1 LSSKTEKR
9 KAKKPAKGRSP
20 ASKGKGRDEAGE
32 DSEAERGDSLLR
44 EGWGLL
50 LLSVSLVTVIALLSS
65 FADPGAVNL
74 LGPYLGNWWADTLNR
89 FAGSLPVIFLV
100 AAVAVLGVKLTL
112 ARSRFPLRF
121 VLALIL
127 LFVGTAVLLSV
138 KNIGQPSLRG
148 PDYVVTGGY
157 LGNFIVHKAFLPVF
171 GTGQFGPYLITALV
185 LLFVV
190 IWGFRMSV
198 VQVSE
203 KSAASI
209 VFVGRPF
216 VSQLRRLW
224 AKEEP
229 DPDGDGR
236 EGGED
241 GAAASEAERAAAEI
255 AKARANAKNE
265 RFRTP
270 KFPLPLAD
278 DEPKPDARRKRG
290 NAIDEERFAT
300 GAVAKG
306 AVLSQN
312 GLVQPP
318 AEAEAE
324 EPELVDPLAGLDLS
338 DPLTVRKL
346 RDLDLERKRV
356 NELNEWEQ
364 KIRDPEIAGL
374 LRKEKAKA
382 AERIA
387 RLEHEA
393 VGEAREALPEA
404 DGDESA
410 KAKKRGRKKDKD
422 GAEAVSLHNVASDPE
437 EAQAP
442 VPIQHRMDDD
452 AEAYA
457 GVISDAPPWEDA
469 DADGASLEDAG
480 DGSPTDASVGR
491 EFGSA
496 PGGDGLAAKS
506 RKLADKRAIPVAPK
520 PPKPE
525 VKYDPYRVPS
535 LDEMFAEPPKQPLE
549 FTEEELR
556 EQSKLLEDQL
566 INFKVMGKVVQICP
580 GPVITRYEVELA
592 PGVKVSRISTL
603 ADDLA
608 LALRAKSIRILA
620 PIPGKSVVGIE
631 VPNRKAQIVYIKEI
645 LKAPEFAS
653 EDDTLKICLG
663 KTIAGEPYVMDLTRA
678 PHLLIAG
685 QTGSGKSVCINSI
698 MASFLCSKTP
708 DELRMILVDPKVVE
722 LKPYDSI
729 PHLLYPV
736 ITQPDVAVAGLKWS
750 TYEMDRRYEVLAQCG
765 VRNIKG
771 FNAKVKSGLLP
782 DTLDDEDKRIMPYI
796 VIIIDELADLM
807 MVAGKEVETN
817 IARIAQKARAVGI
830 HLILAT
836 QRPSTNVIT
845 GTIKANLPTR
855 ISFQVA
861 SQIDAR
867 TIMDKMGAEK
877 LLGRG
882 DMLFR
887 PIEFP
892 EPVRLHGCFLD
903 DAQAETIAL
912 AASNQFV
919 NYPQIQSFN
928 MDDDPSAEGA
938 SDEPRDEKFREA
950 AELVV
955 QVKQASVSLL
965 QRRLGIGYARSG
977 RLVDQL
983 ERAGIVGKERGS
995 KPREVLMDAD
1005 ELQSFLSSGLND
1017 D

>member
-1 LSSKTEKR
+1 MKTIKR
-9 KAKKPAKGRSP
+9 KAKKPAPKSR
-20 ASKGKGRDEAGE
+20 GK
-32 DSEAERGDSLLR
+32 AEPEVGDDPSHSLMR

-50 LLSVSLVTVIALLSS
+50 LLSVSLVTVIALLSG
-65 FADPGAVNL
+65 FANPGETNI
-74 LGPYLGNWWADTLNR
+74 LGPYLGDWWAETLNR
-89 FAGSLPVIFLV
+89 FAGGLPVLFLV
-100 AAVAVLGVKLTL
+100 AAVATLGFKLVLAKGG
-112 ARSRFPLRF
+112 LRVRL
-121 VLALIL
+121 VLALLL
-127 LFVGTAVLLSV
+127 LFVSTGVLLSI
-138 KNIGQPSLRG
+138 KNIAKTQFQSV
-148 PDYVVTGGY
+148 DYQVSGGY
-157 LGNFIVHKAFLPVF
+157 LGNFLVQKLFLPVF
-171 GTGQFGPYLITALV
+171 GTGQFGPYLITAIAT
-185 LLFVV
+185 LFVL

-198 VQVSE
+198 VSVSE

-209 VFVGRPF
+209 VLVGRPF
-216 VSQLRRLW
+216 FLGLRRLW
-224 AKEEP
+224 SRPEGEEFE
-229 DPDGDGR
+229 DDEDSRDGSDA
-236 EGGED
+236 
-241 GAAASEAERAAAEI
+241 GAAAAEI
-255 AKARANAKNE
+255 AKARAGAKVE
-265 RFRTP
+265 RGRP
-270 KFPLPLAD
+270 ALAKFPLPD
-278 DEPKPDARRKRG
+278 PEQPKPEGRRKRG
-290 NAIDEERFAT
+290 TAPERDESPDDRYAT
-300 GAVAKG
+300 ASLQKSPVVSSDNYLGKPNGAQGSEDG
-306 AVLSQN
+306 AADVD
-312 GLVQPP
+312 
-318 AEAEAE
+318 EDI
-324 EPELVDPLAGLDLS
+324 ELLDLNDPLA
-338 DPLTVRKL
+338 VRKS
-346 RDLDLERKRV
+346 RDLHLERKRV
-356 NELNEWEQ
+356 NELNEWEI
-364 KIRDPEIAGL
+364 KARDPEIAGL
-374 LRKEKAKA
+374 LKKAKD
-382 AERIA
+382 R
-387 RLEHEA
+387 
-393 VGEAREALPEA
+393 AREEA
-404 DGDESA
+404 MDGGAVQAAPAETATDSEDEDSFDSA
-410 KAKKRGRKKDKD
+410 RSKKKGRKKDKP
-422 GAEAVSLHNVASDPE
+422 AESLAKIVPAASDYEAPVPLKRKPMEAEDESGEDDADE
-437 EAQAP
+437 ETSALDSVSGEDTDQAP
-442 VPIQHRMDDD
+442 V
-452 AEAYA
+452 
-457 GVISDAPPWEDA
+457 
-469 DADGASLEDAG
+469 
-480 DGSPTDASVGR
+480 
-491 EFGSA
+491 
-496 PGGDGLAAKS
+496 
-506 RKLADKRAIPVAPK
+506 PK

-535 LDEMFAEPPKQPLE
+535 HDEIFSEPPKQPLE

-556 EQSKLLEDQL
+556 EQSKVLEDQL
-566 INFKVMGKVVQICP
+566 INFKVMGKVTQICP

-608 LALRAKSIRILA
+608 LALKAKSIRILA

-645 LKAPEFAS
+645 LRAPEFAV
-653 EDDTLKICLG
+653 EEDTLKICLG

-698 MASFLCSKTP
+698 MASFLCSKSP
-708 DELRMILVDPKVVE
+708 DDLRMILVDPKVVE
-722 LKPYDSI
+722 LKPYDAI

-736 ITQPDVAVAGLKWS
+736 ITQPDVAVQALKWS
-750 TYEMDRRYEVLAQCG
+750 TFEMDRRYEVLAQCG

-771 FNAKVKSGLLP
+771 FNAKVREGTLP
-782 DTLDDEDKRIMPYI
+782 DAMDDVDKKIMPYI
-796 VIIIDELADLM
+796 VIVIDELADLM

-903 DAQAETIAL
+903 DNQAEKLAL
-912 AASNQFV
+912 VASEQHV

-928 MDDDPSAEGA
+928 LEDDPSGDGGK
-938 SDEPRDEKFREA
+938 DEPRDEKFREA

-983 ERAGIVGKERGS
+983 ERAGVVGRERGS
-995 KPREVLMDAD
+995 KPREVLMNPE

>member
-1 LSSKTEKR
+1 
-9 KAKKPAKGRSP
+9 
-20 ASKGKGRDEAGE
+20 
-32 DSEAERGDSLLR
+32 
-44 EGWGLL
+44 
-50 LLSVSLVTVIALLSS
+50 
-65 FADPGAVNL
+65 
-74 LGPYLGNWWADTLNR
+74 
-89 FAGSLPVIFLV
+89 
-100 AAVAVLGVKLTL
+100 
-112 ARSRFPLRF
+112 
-121 VLALIL
+121 
-127 LFVGTAVLLSV
+127 
-138 KNIGQPSLRG
+138 
-148 PDYVVTGGY
+148 
-157 LGNFIVHKAFLPVF
+157 
-171 GTGQFGPYLITALV
+171 
-185 LLFVV
+185 
-190 IWGFRMSV
+190 M
-198 VQVSE
+198 
-203 KSAASI
+203 
-209 VFVGRPF
+209 
-216 VSQLRRLW
+216 
-224 AKEEP
+224 
-229 DPDGDGR
+229 
-236 EGGED
+236 
-241 GAAASEAERAAAEI
+241 
-255 AKARANAKNE
+255 
-265 RFRTP
+265 
-270 KFPLPLAD
+270 
-278 DEPKPDARRKRG
+278 
-290 NAIDEERFAT
+290 
-300 GAVAKG
+300 
-306 AVLSQN
+306 
-312 GLVQPP
+312 
-318 AEAEAE
+318 
-324 EPELVDPLAGLDLS
+324 
-338 DPLTVRKL
+338 
-346 RDLDLERKRV
+346 
-356 NELNEWEQ
+356 
-364 KIRDPEIAGL
+364 
-374 LRKEKAKA
+374 
-382 AERIA
+382 
-387 RLEHEA
+387 
-393 VGEAREALPEA
+393 
-404 DGDESA
+404 
-410 KAKKRGRKKDKD
+410 
-422 GAEAVSLHNVASDPE
+422 
-437 EAQAP
+437 
-442 VPIQHRMDDD
+442 
-452 AEAYA
+452 
-457 GVISDAPPWEDA
+457 
-469 DADGASLEDAG
+469 
-480 DGSPTDASVGR
+480 
-491 EFGSA
+491 
-496 PGGDGLAAKS
+496 
-506 RKLADKRAIPVAPK
+506 ADKRGMPQAPR

-525 VKYDPYRVPS
+525 VKYDTYRVPS
-535 LDEMFAEPPKQPLE
+535 LDQMFSEPPKQPLE

-645 LKAPEFAS
+645 LKAPEFAI
-653 EDDTLKICLG
+653 EDDTLKIGLG

-771 FNAKVKSGLLP
+771 FNAKVKSGQLP

-903 DAQAETIAL
+903 DAQAEALAL
-912 AASNQFV
+912 AASEQFV

-928 MDDDPSAEGA
+928 MDDDPAAEGA
-938 SDEPRDEKFREA
+938 ADEPRDEKFREA

-983 ERAGIVGKERGS
+983 ERAGVVGKERGS

-1017 D
+1017 E

>member
-1 LSSKTEKR
+1 ML
-9 KAKKPAKGRSP
+9 
-20 ASKGKGRDEAGE
+20 
-32 DSEAERGDSLLR
+32 
-44 EGWGLL
+44 
-50 LLSVSLVTVIALLSS
+50 
-65 FADPGAVNL
+65 
-74 LGPYLGNWWADTLNR
+74 
-89 FAGSLPVIFLV
+89 
-100 AAVAVLGVKLTL
+100 
-112 ARSRFPLRF
+112 PLRL
-121 VLALIL
+121 VLALAL
-127 LFVGTAVLLSV
+127 LFVGSAVLLSIR
-138 KNIGQPSLRG
+138 NIGQSILRPS
-148 PDYVVTGGY
+148 DYVMTGGY
-157 LGNFIVHKAFLPVF
+157 LGNFIVHKAFIPVF
-171 GTGQFGPYLITALV
+171 GTGQFGPYLIIAIA

-216 VSQLRRLW
+216 FSGLRRLW
-224 AKEEP
+224 AKEE
-229 DPDGDGR
+229 DESG
-236 EGGED
+236 EGEIP
-241 GAAASEAERAAAEI
+241 EAEKAAEEI
-255 AKARANAKNE
+255 AKARALGKVE
-265 RFRTP
+265 RGRIP
-270 KFPLPLAD
+270 KIPLP
-278 DEPKPDARRKRG
+278 
-290 NAIDEERFAT
+290 I
-300 GAVAKG
+300 
-306 AVLSQN
+306 
-312 GLVQPP
+312 
-318 AEAEAE
+318 AEAE
-324 EPELVDPLAGLDLS
+324 EPKPEGRRKRGGAAEEERFPTGPVPKGAVFSAHNVIGGPLDEIDAEEEDPLAGLDLN
-338 DPLTVRKL
+338 DPLAVRKM

-364 KIRDPEIAGL
+364 KTRDPEIAGL
-374 LRKEKAKA
+374 LRKQKAKA
-382 AERIA
+382 EERVA
-387 RLEHEA
+387 RLEHETEA
-393 VGEAREALPEA
+393 VIEARAENPEA
-404 DGDESA
+404 DADENDSL
-410 KAKKRGRKKDKD
+410 KGKKKGRKKGKD
-422 GAEAVSLHNVASDPE
+422 QGEVESLNKVAAETD
-437 EAQAP
+437 EADAP
-442 VPIQHRMDDD
+442 VPIKRQSDDK
-452 AEAYA
+452 Y
-457 GVISDAPPWEDA
+457 V
-469 DADGASLEDAG
+469 LAG
-480 DGSPTDASVGR
+480 DEAADEAAHTTEEG
-491 EFGSA
+491 A
-496 PGGDGLAAKS
+496 PA
-506 RKLADKRAIPVAPK
+506 K

-525 VKYDPYRVPS
+525 VKYDPYRVPTF
-535 LDEMFAEPPKQPLE
+535 DEIFSDPPKQPLE

-645 LKAPEFAS
+645 LKAPEFAT
-653 EDDTLKICLG
+653 EEDTLKITLG

-771 FNAKVKSGLLP
+771 FNTKVRAGQLP
-782 DTLDDEDKRIMPYI
+782 DTLDAEDKRIMPYI

-903 DAQAETIAL
+903 DAQAEKLAS
-912 AASNQFV
+912 AASEQFV

-928 MDDDPSAEGA
+928 LEDDPGA
-938 SDEPRDEKFREA
+938 QAGNDEPRDEKFREA

-995 KPREVLMDAD
+995 KPRDVLMDPD

>member
-1 LSSKTEKR
+1 MKTVKR
-9 KAKKPAKGRSP
+9 KAKKPAPK
-20 ASKGKGRDEAGE
+20 SKGKEQPESE
-32 DSEAERGDSLLR
+32 DGAKPSLLR

-50 LLSVSLVTVIALLSS
+50 LLSLSLVTIIALLSS
-65 FADPGAVNL
+65 FADPNATNI
-74 LGPYLGNWWADTLNR
+74 LGPYLGNRWADALNG
-89 FAGSLPVIFLV
+89 FAGSLPVLFLV
-100 AAVAVLGVKLTL
+100 AAVATLGFKLIL
-112 ARSRFPLRF
+112 AKGGMRLRF
-121 VLALIL
+121 VLALVL
-127 LFVGTAVLLSV
+127 LFLSTSVLLSIR
-138 KNIGQPSLRG
+138 NIARTHLQAIDFQTS
-148 PDYVVTGGY
+148 GGS
-157 LGNFIVHKAFLPVF
+157 LGNFLVQKFFLPIF
-171 GTGQFGPYLITALV
+171 GTGQFGPYLITAIAT
-185 LLFVV
+185 LFVL

-198 VQVSE
+198 VSVSE

-216 VSQLRRLW
+216 FLGLRKLW
-224 AKEEP
+224 SRPEGVAEE
-229 DPDGDGR
+229 D
-236 EGGED
+236 
-241 GAAASEAERAAAEI
+241 AEAEGADEAMAPAAEI
-255 AKARANAKNE
+255 ARARANAKAE
-265 RFRTP
+265 RARIA
-270 KFPLPLAD
+270 KFPLPEEEVA
-278 DEPKPDARRKRG
+278 PKQEGRRKRPLPAESEADG
-290 NAIDEERFAT
+290 EERYAT
-300 GAVAKG
+300 AALRK
-306 AVLSQN
+306 AVLSGNRLQDVPEPTEEE
-312 GLVQPP
+312 L
-318 AEAEAE
+318 AEDE
-324 EPELVDPLAGLDLS
+324 EEIDMNDPLA
-338 DPLTVRKL
+338 VRRL

-356 NELNEWEQ
+356 SELNEWEI
-364 KIRDPEIAGL
+364 KTRDPEIAGL
-374 LRKEKAKA
+374 LLKEKAK
-382 AERIA
+382 ER
-387 RLEHEA
+387 
-393 VGEAREALPEA
+393 
-404 DGDESA
+404 A
-410 KAKKRGRKKDKD
+410 KAE
-422 GAEAVSLHNVASDPE
+422 AELA
-437 EAQAP
+437 EAQARQAAGIEEDIPAPKASKKKGRKAEP
-442 VPIQHRMDDD
+442 VEEDAPTAIPDEEAEIPLVLKRMTLDEDEEEIEAESDD
-452 AEAYA
+452 ASEDEGEPAA
-457 GVISDAPPWEDA
+457 AAAP
-469 DADGASLEDAG
+469 
-480 DGSPTDASVGR
+480 R
-491 EFGSA
+491 
-496 PGGDGLAAKS
+496 
-506 RKLADKRAIPVAPK
+506 PVAK
-520 PPKPE
+520 VQSALRPPKPE
-525 VKYDPYRVPS
+525 VKYDPYRVPTI
-535 LDEMFAEPPKQPLE
+535 DEIFAEPPKQPLE

-556 EQSKLLEDQL
+556 EQSKVLEDQL
-566 INFKVMGKVVQICP
+566 INFKVMGKVTQICP

-608 LALRAKSIRILA
+608 LALKAKSIRILA

-645 LKAPEFAS
+645 LRAPEFAP
-653 EDDTLKICLG
+653 EADTLKISLG
-663 KTIAGEPYVMDLTRA
+663 KTIAGEPYVMDLARA

-722 LKPYDSI
+722 LKPYDAI

-736 ITQPDVAVAGLKWS
+736 ITQPDVAVQALKWS
-750 TYEMDRRYEVLAQCG
+750 TVEMDRRYEVLAQCG

-771 FNAKVKSGLLP
+771 FNAKVKDGTLP
-782 DTLDDEDKRIMPYI
+782 EHMEDDDKKMMPYI
-796 VIIIDELADLM
+796 VIVIDELADLM

-903 DAQAETIAL
+903 DAQAEKLAS
-912 AASNQFV
+912 AASEQHV

-928 MDDDPSAEGA
+928 LEDDPSGEGA
-938 SDEPRDEKFREA
+938 ADEPRDEKFREA

-983 ERAGIVGKERGS
+983 ERAGIVGRERGS
-995 KPREVLMDAD
+995 KPREVLMDSD

>member
-1 LSSKTEKR
+1 MSIKTAKR
-9 KAKKPAKGRSP
+9 KAKKPAPK
-20 ASKGKGRDEAGE
+20 SKGKEESAADE
-32 DSEAERGDSLLR
+32 DRSRSLML

-50 LLSVSLVTVIALLSS
+50 LLSGSLITVIALLSS
-65 FADPGAVNL
+65 FANPESMNI
-74 LGPYLGNWWADTLNR
+74 LGPYLGDWWAETLNR
-89 FAGSLPVIFLV
+89 FAGGLPILFLV
-100 AAVAVLGVKLTL
+100 AAVATLGFKLVLSMGNP
-112 ARSRFPLRF
+112 RIRP
-121 VLALIL
+121 VLALSL
-127 LFVGTAVLLSV
+127 LFVSTGVLLSIRNLG
-138 KNIGQPSLRG
+138 KTQFTIL
-148 PDYVVTGGY
+148 DYQSSGGY
-157 LGNFIVHKAFLPVF
+157 LGNFLVQKLFLPLF
-171 GTGQFGPYLITALV
+171 GIGQFGPYLISILAT
-185 LLFVV
+185 LFVL

-198 VQVSE
+198 VSVSE

-209 VFVGRPF
+209 VLVGRPF
-216 VSQLRRLW
+216 FLGLRRLW
-224 AKEEP
+224 SKPEGAEYVGSGV
-229 DPDGDGR
+229 DGKGR
-236 EGGED
+236 ENGKVGE
-241 GAAASEAERAAAEI
+241 GADPEAAAAEI
-255 AKARANAKNE
+255 AKARAGAKAD
-265 RFRTP
+265 RGRLA
-270 KFPLPLAD
+270 KFPLPD
-278 DEPKPDARRKRG
+278 PDQPKPDGRRKRG
-290 NAIDEERFAT
+290 SAPDREESPDDRYATTSLRKSAIIPSDNYFGGLSGARGNDGEE
-300 GAVAKG
+300 AVEG
-306 AVLSQN
+306 
-312 GLVQPP
+312 
-318 AEAEAE
+318 EAIEEADD
-324 EPELVDPLAGLDLS
+324 LDLNDPLA
-338 DPLTVRKL
+338 VRKS
-346 RDLDLERKRV
+346 RDLNLERKRV
-356 NELNEWEQ
+356 SELNEWEI
-364 KIRDPEIAGL
+364 KARDPEIAGML
-374 LRKEKAKA
+374 KKEKAKEQARAEA
-382 AERIA
+382 AQEAQAAAPVA
-387 RLEHEA
+387 RDEDIDSDQDEDLKSPKGKKKAARKDRPVESLSKILPLEDDYPA
-393 VGEAREALPEA
+393 A
-404 DGDESA
+404 DGDDFFEAS
-410 KAKKRGRKKDKD
+410 
-422 GAEAVSLHNVASDPE
+422 GAGE
-437 EAQAP
+437 ETDR
-442 VPIQHRMDDD
+442 VPLPMQ
-452 AEAYA
+452 
-457 GVISDAPPWEDA
+457 
-469 DADGASLEDAG
+469 
-480 DGSPTDASVGR
+480 
-491 EFGSA
+491 
-496 PGGDGLAAKS
+496 
-506 RKLADKRAIPVAPK
+506 
-520 PPKPE
+520 PKPE

-535 LDEMFAEPPKQPLE
+535 HDEIFAEPPKQPLE

-566 INFKVMGKVVQICP
+566 INFKVMGKVTQICP

-603 ADDLA
+603 SDDLA

-645 LKAPEFAS
+645 LRSPEFAF

-708 DELRMILVDPKVVE
+708 DDLRMILVDPKVVE
-722 LKPYDSI
+722 LKPYDAI

-736 ITQPDVAVAGLKWS
+736 ITQPDVAVQALKWS
-750 TYEMDRRYEVLAQCG
+750 TFEMDRRYEVLAQCG

-771 FNAKVKSGLLP
+771 FNAKVKEGILP
-782 DTLDDEDKRIMPYI
+782 ETMDDVDKKKMPYI
-796 VIIIDELADLM
+796 VIVIDELADLM

-903 DAQAETIAL
+903 DAQAEKLAL
-912 AASNQFV
+912 VASEQHV
-919 NYPQIQSFN
+919 NYPQIQTFN
-928 MDDDPSAEGA
+928 LEDDPSGGGEN
-938 SDEPRDEKFREA
+938 DEPRDEKFREA

-983 ERAGIVGKERGS
+983 ERAGVVGRERGS
-995 KPREVLMDAD
+995 KPREVLMNPE
-1005 ELQSFLSSGLND
+1005 ELNSFLSSGLND

>member
-1 LSSKTEKR
+1 VEDDGES
-9 KAKKPAKGRSP
+9 
-20 ASKGKGRDEAGE
+20 AG
-32 DSEAERGDSLLR
+32 
-44 EGWGLL
+44 
-50 LLSVSLVTVIALLSS
+50 
-65 FADPGAVNL
+65 GA
-74 LGPYLGNWWADTLNR
+74 
-89 FAGSLPVIFLV
+89 
-100 AAVAVLGVKLTL
+100 
-112 ARSRFPLRF
+112 
-121 VLALIL
+121 
-127 LFVGTAVLLSV
+127 
-138 KNIGQPSLRG
+138 
-148 PDYVVTGGY
+148 
-157 LGNFIVHKAFLPVF
+157 
-171 GTGQFGPYLITALV
+171 
-185 LLFVV
+185 
-190 IWGFRMSV
+190 
-198 VQVSE
+198 
-203 KSAASI
+203 
-209 VFVGRPF
+209 
-216 VSQLRRLW
+216 
-224 AKEEP
+224 
-229 DPDGDGR
+229 
-236 EGGED
+236 D
-241 GAAASEAERAAAEI
+241 GAAA
-255 AKARANAKNE
+255 
-265 RFRTP
+265 
-270 KFPLPLAD
+270 
-278 DEPKPDARRKRG
+278 EPRPR
-290 NAIDEERFAT
+290 
-300 GAVAKG
+300 
-306 AVLSQN
+306 
-312 GLVQPP
+312 
-318 AEAEAE
+318 
-324 EPELVDPLAGLDLS
+324 
-338 DPLTVRKL
+338 
-346 RDLDLERKRV
+346 
-356 NELNEWEQ
+356 
-364 KIRDPEIAGL
+364 
-374 LRKEKAKA
+374 
-382 AERIA
+382 
-387 RLEHEA
+387 
-393 VGEAREALPEA
+393 
-404 DGDESA
+404 
-410 KAKKRGRKKDKD
+410 
-422 GAEAVSLHNVASDPE
+422 
-437 EAQAP
+437 
-442 VPIQHRMDDD
+442 
-452 AEAYA
+452 
-457 GVISDAPPWEDA
+457 
-469 DADGASLEDAG
+469 
-480 DGSPTDASVGR
+480 
-491 EFGSA
+491 
-496 PGGDGLAAKS
+496 
-506 RKLADKRAIPVAPK
+506 

-535 LDEMFAEPPKQPLE
+535 LDEIFADPPKQPLE

-566 INFKVMGKVVQICP
+566 INFKVMGKVTQICP

-592 PGVKVSRISTL
+592 PGVKVSRIATL

-645 LKAPEFAS
+645 LKAQEFAV
-653 EDDTLKICLG
+653 EEDTLKIGLG
-663 KTIAGEPYVMDLTRA
+663 KNIAGEPYVMDLARA

-736 ITQPDVAVAGLKWS
+736 ITQPDVAVSALKWA
-750 TYEMDRRYEVLAQCG
+750 TVEMDRRYEVLALCG

-771 FNAKVKSGLLP
+771 FNAKFKEGKLP
-782 DTLDDEDKRIMPYI
+782 EDMDELDKKKMAYI

-855 ISFQVA
+855 IAFQVA

-892 EPVRLHGCFLD
+892 EPVRLHGCYLD
-903 DAQAETIAL
+903 DAQAEQLAL
-912 AASNQFV
+912 KASEQHV
-919 NYPQIQSFN
+919 NYPQIQSFSLE
-928 MDDDPSAEGA
+928 DDPSGEGGE
-938 SDEPRDEKFREA
+938 DEPRDEKFREA

-983 ERAGIVGKERGS
+983 ERAGVVGKERGS
-995 KPREVLMDAD
+995 KPREVLMDPE

>member
-1 LSSKTEKR
+1 MSIKTAKR
-9 KAKKPAKGRSP
+9 KAKKPAPRSR
-20 ASKGKGRDEAGE
+20 GKEE
-32 DSEAERGDSLLR
+32 SEAAAEPGHSLLK
-44 EGWGLL
+44 EAWGLL
-50 LLSVSLVTVIALLSS
+50 LLSASLVTVIALLSG
-65 FADPGAVNL
+65 FANSGTGSANI
-74 LGPYLGNWWADTLNR
+74 LGPYLGDWWAFTLNQ
-89 FAGSLPVIFLV
+89 FAGGLPVVFLV
-100 AAVAVLGVKLTL
+100 AAATTL
-112 ARSRFPLRF
+112 AFKLILAKGGLRMRL
-121 VLALIL
+121 VLALTL
-127 LFVGTAVLLSV
+127 LFVATGILLSI
-138 KNIGQPSLRG
+138 KNIARPELRAS
-148 PDYVVTGGY
+148 DYQLSGGY
-157 LGNFIVHKAFLPVF
+157 LGNFLVQKCFLPVF
-171 GTGQFGPYLITALV
+171 GTGQFGPYLVTAIGT
-185 LLFVV
+185 LFIL

-198 VQVSE
+198 VSVSE
-203 KSAASI
+203 KSAASL

-216 VSQLRRLW
+216 FLGLRRLW
-224 AKEEP
+224 SKPEGQDGEEQSD
-229 DPDGDGR
+229 DPHDD
-236 EGGED
+236 
-241 GAAASEAERAAAEI
+241 AAIAAAEI
-255 AKARANAKNE
+255 AKARSGSKAE
-265 RFRTP
+265 RARMASA
-270 KFPLPLAD
+270 KFPLAKAETDAGPDGKRRRGTDPDGGEAAD
-278 DEPKPDARRKRG
+278 
-290 NAIDEERFAT
+290 ERFAT
-300 GAVAKG
+300 GSLQKSP
-306 AVLSQN
+306 VLSGN
-312 GLVQPP
+312 GLLGNVKDTGSDADSQDERS
-318 AEAEAE
+318 EADEIDMN
-324 EPELVDPLAGLDLS
+324 DPLA
-338 DPLTVRKL
+338 VRKS
-346 RDLDLERKRV
+346 RDLNLERKRV
-356 NELNEWEQ
+356 SELNDWEI
-364 KIRDPEIAGL
+364 KSRDPEIAGL
-374 LRKEKAKA
+374 LQKEKARLKAEAAKA
-382 AERIA
+382 AEESQPVTAEPEMAAGSPVIEKSAKKRSRKKDA
-387 RLEHEA
+387 ADGGDDTEA
-393 VGEAREALPEA
+393 GVETRMPLALKRMTPDEEDANDEADEA
-404 DGDESA
+404 DGESGIESDA
-410 KAKKRGRKKDKD
+410 DND
-422 GAEAVSLHNVASDPE
+422 GGDSSIDAA
-437 EAQAP
+437 AP
-442 VPIQHRMDDD
+442 LRARPKVPITPR
-452 AEAYA
+452 
-457 GVISDAPPWEDA
+457 P
-469 DADGASLEDAG
+469 
-480 DGSPTDASVGR
+480 
-491 EFGSA
+491 
-496 PGGDGLAAKS
+496 
-506 RKLADKRAIPVAPK
+506 PK
-520 PPKPE
+520 PAPAPAPE
-525 VKYDPYRVPS
+525 VKYDIYRVPS
-535 LDEMFAEPPKQPLE
+535 HDEVFAEPPKQPLE

-556 EQSKLLEDQL
+556 EQSKVLEDQL
-566 INFKVMGKVVQICP
+566 INFKVMGKVTQICP

-608 LALRAKSIRILA
+608 LALKAKSIRILA

-645 LKAPEFAS
+645 LRAVEFAK

-698 MASFLCSKTP
+698 MASFLCSKSP

-722 LKPYDSI
+722 LKPYDAI

-736 ITQPDVAVAGLKWS
+736 ITQPDVAVQALKWS
-750 TYEMDRRYEVLAQCG
+750 TFEMDRRYEVLAQCG

-771 FNAKVKSGLLP
+771 FNAKFKEGVLP
-782 DTLDDEDKRIMPYI
+782 ESMEDEDKKLMPYI
-796 VIIIDELADLM
+796 VIVIDELADLM

-903 DAQAETIAL
+903 DAQAEKLAL
-912 AASNQFV
+912 VASEQHV

-928 MDDDPSAEGA
+928 LDDDPSAEGGN
-938 SDEPRDEKFREA
+938 DEPRDEKFREA
-950 AELVV
+950 AELVA

-983 ERAGIVGKERGS
+983 ERAGIVGRERGS
-995 KPREVLMDAD
+995 KPREVLMNPE

>member
-1 LSSKTEKR
+1 MSIKTEKR
-9 KAKKPAKGRSP
+9 KAKKPGKGGAPSSKAKGKAQPSED
-20 ASKGKGRDEAGE
+20 DESGQ
-32 DSEAERGDSLLR
+32 GHSLLR

-50 LLSVSLVTVIALLSS
+50 LLSVSLVTIISLLSS
-65 FADPGAVNL
+65 FANPGSVNL
-74 LGPYLGNWWADTLNR
+74 LGPYLGNGWADTLNQ
-89 FAGSLPVIFLV
+89 FAGSLPVIFLI
-100 AAVAVLGVKLTL
+100 AAVAVFGFKLTL
-112 ARSRFPLRF
+112 SRVLLPLRL
-121 VLALIL
+121 VLALAL
-127 LFVGTAVLLSV
+127 LFVGTAVLLSIR
-138 KNIGQPSLRG
+138 NIGQTLLRPS
-148 PDYVVTGGY
+148 DYAMTGGY
-157 LGNFIVHKAFLPVF
+157 LGNFIVHKAFIPVF
-171 GTGQFGPYLITALV
+171 GTGQFGPYLIVAIGI
-185 LLFVV
+185 LFVLV
-190 IWGFRMSV
+190 WGFRMSV

-209 VFVGRPF
+209 VLVGRPF

-224 AKEEP
+224 AKEE
-229 DPDGDGR
+229 GDSG
-236 EGGED
+236 EGEMP
-241 GAAASEAERAAAEI
+241 EAERAAGEI
-255 AKARANAKNE
+255 AKARALGKVE
-265 RFRTP
+265 RGRIP
-270 KFPLPLAD
+270 KIPLPIVEE
-278 DEPKPDARRKRG
+278 DEPRPEGRRKRG
-290 NAIDEERFAT
+290 APEEERFPT
-300 GAVAKG
+300 GPVPKG
-306 AVLSQN
+306 AVFSAQN
-312 GLVQPP
+312 VIGGP
-318 AEAEAE
+318 ASEIE
-324 EPELVDPLAGLDLS
+324 EEDPLAGLDLD
-338 DPLTVRKL
+338 DPLAVRKM

-364 KIRDPEIAGL
+364 KTRDPEIAGL
-374 LRKEKAKA
+374 LRKQKAKA
-382 AERIA
+382 EERVA
-387 RLEHEA
+387 RLEHETEA
-393 VGEAREALPEA
+393 VIEARAEAPET
-404 DGDESA
+404 DGDESDSG
-410 KAKKRGRKKDKD
+410 KGKKKGRKKGKD
-422 GAEAVSLHNVASDPE
+422 QAEVESLSKRAADPE
-437 EAQAP
+437 EADAP
-442 VPIQHRMDDD
+442 VPIKRQTDGEYIVAGDEAM
-452 AEAYA
+452 AEAA
-457 GVISDAPPWEDA
+457 GEGAPQ
-469 DADGASLEDAG
+469 
-480 DGSPTDASVGR
+480 
-491 EFGSA
+491 
-496 PGGDGLAAKS
+496 
-506 RKLADKRAIPVAPK
+506 K

-525 VKYDPYRVPS
+525 VKYDPYRVPTF
-535 LDEMFAEPPKQPLE
+535 DEIFSDPPKQPLE

-645 LKAPEFAS
+645 LKAPEFAA
-653 EDDTLKICLG
+653 EEDTLKITLG
-663 KTIAGEPYVMDLTRA
+663 KTIAGEPDVMDLTRA

-708 DELRMILVDPKVVE
+708 DDLRMILVDPKVVE

-771 FNAKVKSGLLP
+771 FNTKVRAGQLP
-782 DTLDDEDKRIMPYI
+782 DTLDDEDRRVMPYI

-903 DAQAETIAL
+903 DAQAEKLAS
-912 AASNQFV
+912 AASGQFV

-928 MDDDPSAEGA
+928 LEDDPEAQAGN
-938 SDEPRDEKFREA
+938 DEPRDEKFREA

-995 KPREVLMDAD
+995 KPREVLMDPD

>member
-1 LSSKTEKR
+1 MSSKTAKR
-9 KAKKPAKGRSP
+9 KPKK
-20 ASKGKGRDEAGE
+20 ASSRAKGRDEAQEDEGE
-32 DSEAERGDSLLR
+32 AHGQSLLR

-50 LLSVSLVTVIALLSS
+50 LLSVSLVTVIALLSGFS
-65 FADPGAVNL
+65 APGEVNL
-74 LGPYLGNWWADTLNR
+74 LGPYLGNWWADTLNQ
-89 FAGSLPVIFLV
+89 FAGSLPILFLV
-100 AAVAVLGVKLTL
+100 AAVAALGFKLVL
-112 ARSRFPLRF
+112 ARDGLRLRM
-121 VLALIL
+121 VAALAL
-127 LFVGTAVLLSV
+127 LFVTTGVLLSIR
-138 KNIGQPSLRG
+138 NIGKPTLLNA
-148 PDYVVTGGY
+148 DYQSSGGY
-157 LGNFIVHKAFLPVF
+157 LGNFLVHKAFLPVF
-171 GTGQFGPYLITALV
+171 GTGQFGPYLISAIGT
-185 LLFVV
+185 LFIL

-216 VSQLRRLW
+216 FSGLRRLW
-224 AKEEP
+224 EKTAVEES
-229 DPDGDGR
+229 
-236 EGGED
+236 EED
-241 GAAASEAERAAAEI
+241 EESDQEADAAQAALDI
-255 AKARANAKNE
+255 AKARAAAKAD
-265 RFRTP
+265 RSRIA
-270 KFPLPLAD
+270 KIPLPLQD
-278 DEPKPDARRKRG
+278 DEPKPEGRRKRG
-290 NAIDEERFAT
+290 SPEPEDDRFST
-300 GAVAKG
+300 RGVPSPS
-306 AVLSQN
+306 VLSTRNYLGDAPVN
-312 GLVQPP
+312 GEIP
-318 AEAEAE
+318 AAEIEAAE
-324 EPELVDPLAGLDLS
+324 ELDVIDMNDPLA
-338 DPLTVRKL
+338 VRKS

-356 NELNEWEQ
+356 SELNEWEI
-364 KIRDPEIAGL
+364 KTRDPEIAGM

-382 AERIA
+382 EEKA
-387 RLEHEA
+387 RLE
-393 VGEAREALPEA
+393 RETTAEEPVA
-404 DGDESA
+404 DANAADAGYDDPN
-410 KAKKRGRKKDKD
+410 AKKKGRKKDKP
-422 GAEAVSLHNVASDPE
+422 AVSSPVE
-437 EAQAP
+437 EESEAP
-442 VPIQHRMDDD
+442 VPLQRMARVEPEETEEAENAELDEEAEVDEESWTGEAAD
-452 AEAYA
+452 AEED
-457 GVISDAPPWEDA
+457 ISPILARSVPAAP
-469 DADGASLEDAG
+469 
-480 DGSPTDASVGR
+480 
-491 EFGSA
+491 SA
-496 PGGDGLAAKS
+496 P
-506 RKLADKRAIPVAPK
+506 R
-520 PPKPE
+520 PPKPAPPPAPV
-525 VKYDPYRVPS
+525 VKYDPYRVPGI
-535 LDEMFAEPPKQPLE
+535 DEIFSEPPKQPLE

-566 INFKVMGKVVQICP
+566 INFKVMGKVTQICP

-645 LKAPEFAS
+645 LRAPEFGA
-653 EDDTLKICLG
+653 EQDTLKICLG

-722 LKPYDSI
+722 LKPYDAI

-736 ITQPDVAVAGLKWS
+736 ITQPDVAVSALKWA
-750 TYEMDRRYEVLAQCG
+750 TFEMDRRYEVLAQCG

-771 FNAKVKSGLLP
+771 FNTKVREATLP
-782 DTLDDEDKRIMPYI
+782 EVMEEEDKKLLPYI

-855 ISFQVA
+855 IAFQVA

-903 DAQAETIAL
+903 DAQAEKL
-912 AASNQFV
+912 ASVAADQHV

-928 MDDDPSAEGA
+928 LEDDPSAEGGK
-938 SDEPRDEKFREA
+938 DEPRDEKFREA

-983 ERAGIVGKERGS
+983 ERAGVVGRERGS
-995 KPREVLMDAD
+995 KPRDVLMNPE

>member
-1 LSSKTEKR
+1 MSIKTEKR
-9 KAKKPAKGRSP
+9 KAKKPGKSGAPSSKAKGKAQPSE
-20 ASKGKGRDEAGE
+20 DEDE
-32 DSEAERGDSLLR
+32 ERTHSLLR

-50 LLSVSLVTVIALLSS
+50 LLSVSLVTVISLLSS
-65 FADPGAVNL
+65 FANPGAINL
-74 LGPYLGNWWADTLNR
+74 LGPYLGNRWADTLNQ

-100 AAVAVLGVKLTL
+100 AAVAVFGFKLTL
-112 ARSRFPLRF
+112 ARVMLPLRL
-121 VLALIL
+121 VLALAL
-127 LFVGTAVLLSV
+127 LFVGTAVLLSIR
-138 KNIGQPSLRG
+138 NIGQTLLRPS
-148 PDYVVTGGY
+148 DYVVTGGY

-171 GTGQFGPYLITALV
+171 GTGQFGPYLIIAIGI
-185 LLFVV
+185 LFVL

-216 VSQLRRLW
+216 FSQLRRLW
-224 AKEEP
+224 AKEE
-229 DPDGDGR
+229 DDSG
-236 EGGED
+236 EGEIP
-241 GAAASEAERAAAEI
+241 EAERAAEEI
-255 AKARANAKNE
+255 AKARALGKVE
-265 RFRTP
+265 RGRIP
-270 KFPLPLAD
+270 KIPLQIVEEE
-278 DEPKPDARRKRG
+278 EPRPEGRRKRG
-290 NAIDEERFAT
+290 GAPEEERFPT
-300 GAVAKG
+300 GPVPKG
-306 AVLSQN
+306 AVFSEHN
-312 GLVQPP
+312 VIGGP
-318 AEAEAE
+318 AEINE
-324 EPELVDPLAGLDLS
+324 EEEDPLAGLDLD
-338 DPLTVRKL
+338 DPLAVRKM
-346 RDLDLERKRV
+346 RDLNLERKRV

-364 KIRDPEIAGL
+364 KTRDPEIAGL
-374 LRKEKAKA
+374 LRKQKAKA
-382 AERIA
+382 EERVA
-387 RLEHEA
+387 RLEHETEA
-393 VGEAREALPEA
+393 VIEARAEIPEA
-404 DGDESA
+404 DADENDSL
-410 KAKKRGRKKDKD
+410 KAKKKGRKKGKD
-422 GAEAVSLHNVASDPE
+422 QSEVESLNKIAADPDEAD
-437 EAQAP
+437 AP
-442 VPIQHRMDDD
+442 VPIKRQTDD
-452 AEAYA
+452 EYFLA
-457 GVISDAPPWEDA
+457 GQEEVAAVSAVVDE
-469 DADGASLEDAG
+469 GA
-480 DGSPTDASVGR
+480 R
-491 EFGSA
+491 E
-496 PGGDGLAAKS
+496 
-506 RKLADKRAIPVAPK
+506 K

-525 VKYDPYRVPS
+525 VKYDTYRVPTY
-535 LDEMFAEPPKQPLE
+535 DEIFSDPPKQPLE

-645 LKAPEFAS
+645 LKAPEFAR
-653 EDDTLKICLG
+653 EEDTLKITLG

-771 FNAKVKSGLLP
+771 FNTKVRAGQLP

-903 DAQAETIAL
+903 DAQAEKLAL
-912 AASNQFV
+912 SASEQFV

-928 MDDDPSAEGA
+928 LEDDPESQAGN
-938 SDEPRDEKFREA
+938 DEPRDEKFREA

-983 ERAGIVGKERGS
+983 ERAGIVGRERGS
-995 KPREVLMDAD
+995 KPREVLMDSD

>member
-1 LSSKTEKR
+1 MKTVKR
-9 KAKKPAKGRSP
+9 KAKKPAPRSRGKEETVADAD
-20 ASKGKGRDEAGE
+20 ASHSLMREA
-32 DSEAERGDSLLR
+32 
-44 EGWGLL
+44 WGLL
-50 LLSVSLVTVIALLSS
+50 LLSLSLITVIALLSG
-65 FADPGAVNL
+65 FANPGSANI
-74 LGPYLGNWWADTLNR
+74 LGPYLGNWWADTLNA
-89 FAGSLPVIFLV
+89 FAGGLPVLFLV
-100 AAVAVLGVKLTL
+100 AAVATLGFKLVLAKGG
-112 ARSRFPLRF
+112 LRLRL
-121 VLALIL
+121 VLALSL
-127 LFVGTAVLLSV
+127 LFVSTSVLLSI
-138 KNIGQPSLRG
+138 KNISKTHLHAL
-148 PDYVVTGGY
+148 DYQVSGGS
-157 LGNFIVHKAFLPVF
+157 LGNFLVQKLFLPVF
-171 GTGQFGPYLITALV
+171 GAGQFGPYLITAIAT
-185 LLFVV
+185 LFVV

-198 VQVSE
+198 VSVSE

-216 VSQLRRLW
+216 FLGLRRLW
-224 AKEEP
+224 SRPEGEAGFADDNSDENP
-229 DPDGDGR
+229 DVDSDPR
-236 EGGED
+236 
-241 GAAASEAERAAAEI
+241 AAASDI
-255 AKARANAKNE
+255 AKARAGAKAE
-265 RFRTP
+265 RGRP
-270 KFPLPLAD
+270 ALAKFPLPD
-278 DEPKPDARRKRG
+278 PEQPKPDGRRRRG
-290 NAIDEERFAT
+290 APPDKDEAPDDRFAT
-300 GAVAKG
+300 ASLQKSPVVSSDNYLGGGRDNRGNDSADM
-306 AVLSQN
+306 
-312 GLVQPP
+312 
-318 AEAEAE
+318 EADQE
-324 EPELVDPLAGLDLS
+324 EDELDLNDPLA
-338 DPLTVRKL
+338 VRKS
-346 RDLDLERKRV
+346 RDLNLERKRV
-356 NELNEWEQ
+356 SELNEWEI
-364 KIRDPEIAGL
+364 KARDPEIAGL
-374 LRKEKAKA
+374 LKKEKAKELLARAEA
-382 AERIA
+382 A
-387 RLEHEA
+387 LEAEA
-393 VGEAREALPEA
+393 ASSTADAGTEE
-404 DGDESA
+404 DGDDSESSRA
-410 KAKKRGRKKDKD
+410 RKKGRKKDKPLETLARIVPAAAD
-422 GAEAVSLHNVASDPE
+422 YE
-437 EAQAP
+437 AP
-442 VPIQHRMDDD
+442 VPLKRKSPDDD
-452 AEAYA
+452 ADT
-457 GVISDAPPWEDA
+457 VDADEDGDEDA
-469 DADGASLEDAG
+469 KAHGFDLDSEAG
-480 DGSPTDASVGR
+480 TARTP
-491 EFGSA
+491 A
-496 PGGDGLAAKS
+496 P
-506 RKLADKRAIPVAPK
+506 R

-535 LDEMFAEPPKQPLE
+535 HDEIFAEPPKQPLE

-556 EQSKLLEDQL
+556 EQSKVLEDQL
-566 INFKVMGKVVQICP
+566 INFKVMGKVTQICP

-645 LKAPEFAS
+645 LRSPEFAF

-708 DELRMILVDPKVVE
+708 DDLRMILVDPKVVE
-722 LKPYDSI
+722 LKPYDAI

-736 ITQPDVAVAGLKWS
+736 ITQPDVAVQALKWS
-750 TYEMDRRYEVLAQCG
+750 TFEMDRRYEVLAQCG

-771 FNAKVKSGLLP
+771 FNAKVKEGILP
-782 DTLDDEDKRIMPYI
+782 EAMDEDDKKKMPYI
-796 VIIIDELADLM
+796 VIVIDELADLM

-903 DAQAETIAL
+903 DAQAEKL
-912 AASNQFV
+912 ASVASEQHV

-928 MDDDPSAEGA
+928 LEDDPSGGGEN
-938 SDEPRDEKFREA
+938 DEPRDEKFREA

-983 ERAGIVGKERGS
+983 ERAGVVGRERGS
-995 KPREVLMDAD
+995 KPREVLMNAE

>member
-1 LSSKTEKR
+1 MSVKTAKR
-9 KAKKPAKGRSP
+9 KARKPAPKSR
-20 ASKGKGRDEAGE
+20 GKEE
-32 DSEAERGDSLLR
+32 PEAEDDGGHLIR

-65 FADPGAVNL
+65 FANPAAGNV
-74 LGPYLGNWWADTLNR
+74 LGPYLGDWWADTLNG
-89 FAGSLPVIFLV
+89 FAGSLPVLFLV
-100 AAVAVLGVKLTL
+100 AAVATLGFKLVL
-112 ARSRFPLRF
+112 ARGGLRLRL
-121 VLALIL
+121 VLALAL
-127 LFVGTAVLLSV
+127 LFVATGVLLSI
-138 KNIGQPSLRG
+138 KNIAKTGFQAV
-148 PDYVVTGGY
+148 DYQLSGGY
-157 LGNFIVHKAFLPVF
+157 LGNFLVQKCFLPVF
-171 GTGQFGPYLITALV
+171 GTGQFGPYLITAIAT
-185 LLFVV
+185 LFIL

-198 VQVSE
+198 VSVSE

-216 VSQLRRLW
+216 FLGLRRLW
-224 AKEEP
+224 SRPE
-229 DPDGDGR
+229 GDGP
-236 EGGED
+236 GDTGVPD
-241 GAAASEAERAAAEI
+241 ADQAAADIAQARLNAKAERSRAAM
-255 AKARANAKNE
+255 AR
-265 RFRTP
+265 
-270 KFPLPLAD
+270 FPLP
-278 DEPKPDARRKRG
+278 DEDQPRPEGKRKRG
-290 NAIDEERFAT
+290 AADDAEAGDERFAT
-300 GAVAKG
+300 AALRKSP
-306 AVLSQN
+306 VLSGN
-312 GLVQPP
+312 SFLEIP
-318 AEAEAE
+318 EAAGDDEAAE
-324 EPELVDPLAGLDLS
+324 EIDAIDMNDPLA
-338 DPLTVRKL
+338 VRKL

-356 NELNEWEQ
+356 SELNDWEI
-364 KIRDPEIAGL
+364 KSRDPEIAGL
-374 LRKEKAKA
+374 LMKEKAR
-382 AERIA
+382 ERA
-387 RLEHEA
+387 RLEAAKEA
-393 VGEAREALPEA
+393 EALHPGAGAEAEVRPPLALKRMIADEDEEEDALETGIDGEEADAAEAEGPAEGALEARPK
-404 DGDESA
+404 A
-410 KAKKRGRKKDKD
+410 KAK
-422 GAEAVSLHNVASDPE
+422 APAVP
-437 EAQAP
+437 
-442 VPIQHRMDDD
+442 R
-452 AEAYA
+452 
-457 GVISDAPPWEDA
+457 
-469 DADGASLEDAG
+469 
-480 DGSPTDASVGR
+480 
-491 EFGSA
+491 
-496 PGGDGLAAKS
+496 
-506 RKLADKRAIPVAPK
+506 

-535 LDEMFAEPPKQPLE
+535 HDEIFAEPPRQPLE

-556 EQSKLLEDQL
+556 EQSKVLEDQL
-566 INFKVMGKVVQICP
+566 INFKVMGKVTQICP

-608 LALRAKSIRILA
+608 LALKAKSIRILA

-645 LKAPEFAS
+645 LRAPEFAS

-698 MASFLCSKTP
+698 MASFLCSKSP

-722 LKPYDSI
+722 LKPYDAI

-736 ITQPDVAVAGLKWS
+736 ITQPDVAVQALKWS
-750 TYEMDRRYEVLAQCG
+750 TFEMDRRYEVLAQCG

-771 FNAKVKSGLLP
+771 FNAKFKEGVLP
-782 DTLDDEDKRIMPYI
+782 ESMEDEDKKLMPYI
-796 VIIIDELADLM
+796 VIVIDELADLM

-903 DAQAETIAL
+903 DAQAEKLAL
-912 AASNQFV
+912 VASEQHV

-928 MDDDPSAEGA
+928 LDDDPSGEGGE
-938 SDEPRDEKFREA
+938 DEPRDEKFREA

-983 ERAGIVGKERGS
+983 ERAGIVGRERGS
-995 KPREVLMDAD
+995 KPREVLMNPE

>member
-1 LSSKTEKR
+1 MKMAKR
-9 KAKKPAKGRSP
+9 KPKKPAAK
-20 ASKGKGRDEAGE
+20 SKAKEEPEIQEEEGN
-32 DSEAERGDSLLR
+32 SLLR
-44 EGWGLL
+44 EGLGLL
-50 LLSVSLVTVIALLSS
+50 LLSVSLVTVISLLSG
-65 FADPGAVNL
+65 FAKVGSTNI
-74 LGPYLGNWWADTLNR
+74 LGPYLGDWWADTLNQ
-89 FAGSLPVIFLV
+89 FAGGLPILFLV
-100 AAVAVLGVKLTL
+100 AAVATLGFKLVLARGGLRARIVIALSLLFLSAGMLLSIKNIAKVKLTSL
-112 ARSRFPLRF
+112 DYQ
-121 VLALIL
+121 
-127 LFVGTAVLLSV
+127 LS
-138 KNIGQPSLRG
+138 
-148 PDYVVTGGY
+148 GGY
-157 LGNFIVHKAFLPVF
+157 LGNFLVHKCFQPLF
-171 GTGQFGPYLITALV
+171 DQGQFGPYLVTSIAI
-185 LLFVV
+185 LFIMV
-190 IWGFRMSV
+190 WGFRMSV
-198 VQVSE
+198 VALSE
-203 KSAASI
+203 KSAATI
-209 VFVGRPF
+209 VLVLRPF
-216 VSQLRRLW
+216 FLGLSRLW
-224 AKEEP
+224 AKPERTEEQLAQ
-229 DPDGDGR
+229 DAEDELRATKQMILGR
-236 EGGED
+236 GLRETGRI
-241 GAAASEAERAAAEI
+241 GADTGRALELKPLTKAELKAENGRKRAAEKNGDDRLVPEPTPATFK
-255 AKARANAKNE
+255 KA
-265 RFRTP
+265 P
-270 KFPLPLAD
+270 
-278 DEPKPDARRKRG
+278 
-290 NAIDEERFAT
+290 
-300 GAVAKG
+300 
-306 AVLSQN
+306 VLSEEN
-312 GLVQPP
+312 YLGSRHP
-318 AEAEAE
+318 
-324 EPELVDPLAGLDLS
+324 EPEADEILDEVNELDLNDPLA
-338 DPLTVRKL
+338 VRKS

-356 NELNEWEQ
+356 SELNDWEI
-364 KIRDPEIAGL
+364 KSRNPEIAGL
-374 LRKEKAKA
+374 LLKEKAKELQGKGKGEPQPQAGSLPSDQTA
-382 AERIA
+382 AGITEEET
-387 RLEHEA
+387 L
-393 VGEAREALPEA
+393 EALKSPGKKKGKKKTAEETLAKVVLPET
-404 DGDESA
+404 DETESA
-410 KAKKRGRKKDKD
+410 SDLEGADEDDEALESDEAMAEGDPDTAARADLAK
-422 GAEAVSLHNVASDPE
+422 
-437 EAQAP
+437 
-442 VPIQHRMDDD
+442 
-452 AEAYA
+452 
-457 GVISDAPPWEDA
+457 
-469 DADGASLEDAG
+469 
-480 DGSPTDASVGR
+480 
-491 EFGSA
+491 
-496 PGGDGLAAKS
+496 
-506 RKLADKRAIPVAPK
+506 VAPK
-520 PPKPE
+520 IPPKPV
-525 VKYDPYRVPS
+525 VKYDAYRVPTV
-535 LDEMFAEPPKQPLE
+535 DEIFPEPPKQPLE

-566 INFKVMGKVVQICP
+566 INFKVMGKVTQICP

-645 LKAPEFAS
+645 LRAPEFAF
-653 EDDTLKICLG
+653 EDDTLKVGLG
-663 KTIAGEPYVMDLTRA
+663 KSIGGEPYVMDLTRA

-708 DELRMILVDPKVVE
+708 DELRMILIDPKVVE
-722 LKPYDSI
+722 LKPYDAI

-736 ITQPDVAVAGLKWS
+736 ITQPEVAVQALKWA
-750 TYEMDRRYEVLAQCG
+750 TFEMDRRYETLAQCG

-771 FNAKVKSGLLP
+771 FNAKFKSGALP
-782 DTLDDEDKRIMPYI
+782 ESMEAEDKKLMSYI

-855 ISFQVA
+855 IAFQVA

-892 EPVRLHGCFLD
+892 EPVRLHGCYLD
-903 DAQAETIAL
+903 DDQAEKLAL
-912 AASNQFV
+912 AASDQFV

-928 MDDDPSAEGA
+928 LEDDPENGPG

-983 ERAGIVGKERGS
+983 ERAGIVGRERGS
-995 KPREVLMDAD
+995 KPREVLMNPE

>member
-1 LSSKTEKR
+1 MKTAKR
-9 KAKKPAKGRSP
+9 KAKKPSPRSR
-20 ASKGKGRDEAGE
+20 GKEEPEAAEAGGHPLMR
-32 DSEAERGDSLLR
+32 EA
-44 EGWGLL
+44 WGLM

-65 FADPGAVNL
+65 FANPGKTNI
-74 LGPYLGNWWADTLNR
+74 LGPYLGDWWADTLNQ
-89 FAGSLPVIFLV
+89 FAGSLPILFLV
-100 AAVAVLGVKLTL
+100 AAVATLGFKMVLAKGG
-112 ARSRFPLRF
+112 LRIRI
-121 VLALIL
+121 VLALTL
-127 LFVGTAVLLSV
+127 LFVSTGVLLSI
-138 KNIGQPSLRG
+138 KNIAKTDFIPM
-148 PDYVVTGGY
+148 DYMLSGGY
-157 LGNFIVHKAFLPVF
+157 LGNFIVQKLFLPVF
-171 GTGQFGPYLITALV
+171 GPSEFGPYLVSAIGT
-185 LLFVV
+185 LFVL

-203 KSAASI
+203 KSAESI

-216 VSQLRRLW
+216 FLQLRRLW
-224 AKEEP
+224 SP
-229 DPDGDGR
+229 P
-236 EGGED
+236 EGGE
-241 GAAASEAERAAAEI
+241 SEDMGEDDHDARIAAAEI
-255 AKARANAKNE
+255 AKARKGAKDE
-265 RFRTP
+265 RGRP
-270 KFPLPLAD
+270 ALAKFPLPEALE
-278 DEPKPDARRKRG
+278 EPKPEGRRKRG
-290 NAIDEERFAT
+290 AGKDEAGEDRYAT
-300 GAVAKG
+300 NSLNKAP
-306 AVLSQN
+306 VLSSN
-312 GLVQPP
+312 SFLGDKAGTDEDLPDDVD
-318 AEAEAE
+318 EIDMN
-324 EPELVDPLAGLDLS
+324 DPLA
-338 DPLTVRKL
+338 VRKL
-346 RDLDLERKRV
+346 RDRDLERKRV
-356 NELNEWEQ
+356 SELNDWEI
-364 KIRDPEIAGL
+364 KARDPEIAGML
-374 LRKEKAKA
+374 QKEKAK
-382 AERIA
+382 EMA
-387 RLEHEA
+387 RLEA
-393 VGEAREALPEA
+393 AREAALSAPATDAVDAHDEDA
-404 DGDESA
+404 FDGS
-410 KAKKRGRKKDKD
+410 KSKKKKGRKDK
-422 GAEAVSLHNVASDPE
+422 AEETLAKIAADE
-437 EAQAP
+437 EDAQAP
-442 VPIQHRMDDD
+442 VPLRRNDFEEDD
-452 AEAYA
+452 
-457 GVISDAPPWEDA
+457 EDA
-469 DADGASLEDAG
+469 DAGSGDELDEAAQVGEGEAG
-480 DGSPTDASVGR
+480 VKPVRAA
-491 EFGSA
+491 A
-496 PGGDGLAAKS
+496 PK
-506 RKLADKRAIPVAPK
+506 PPK

-525 VKYDPYRVPS
+525 VKYDIYRVPS
-535 LDEMFAEPPKQPLE
+535 HDDIFAEPPKQPLE

-556 EQSKLLEDQL
+556 EQSKVLEDQL
-566 INFKVMGKVVQICP
+566 INFKVMGKVTQICP

-645 LKAPEFAS
+645 LRAPEFS
-653 EDDTLKICLG
+653 LEEDSLKICLG

-698 MASFLCSKTP
+698 MASFLCSKSP
-708 DELRMILVDPKVVE
+708 DDLRMILVDPKVVE
-722 LKPYDSI
+722 LKPYDAI

-736 ITQPDVAVAGLKWS
+736 ITQPDVAVQALKWS
-750 TYEMDRRYEVLAQCG
+750 TFEMDRRYEVLAQCG

-771 FNAKVKSGLLP
+771 FNAKVKEGKLP
-782 DTLDDEDKRIMPYI
+782 ETLEDEDRKIMPYI
-796 VIIIDELADLM
+796 VIVIDELADLM

-855 ISFQVA
+855 IAFQVA

-903 DAQAETIAL
+903 DAQAERLAL
-912 AASNQFV
+912 VASEQHV

-928 MDDDPSAEGA
+928 LEDDPSGDGGK
-938 SDEPRDEKFREA
+938 DEPRDEKFREA

-983 ERAGIVGKERGS
+983 ERAGVVGRERGS
-995 KPREVLMDAD
+995 KPREVLMNPE